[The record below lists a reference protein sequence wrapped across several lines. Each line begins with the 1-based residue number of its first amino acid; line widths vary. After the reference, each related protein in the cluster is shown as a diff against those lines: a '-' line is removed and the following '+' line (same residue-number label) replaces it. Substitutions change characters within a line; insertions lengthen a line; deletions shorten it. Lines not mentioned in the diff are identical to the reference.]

1 VGRLRQ
7 GRSWVFV
14 VVVGLTVALAV
25 WFLLAI
31 PGCGSGSSGI
41 G

>member
-1 VGRLRQ
+1 V
-7 GRSWVFV
+7 RSWV
-14 VVVGLTVALAV
+14 GAILVALAIVTVV

-41 G
+41 GGF

>member
-1 VGRLRQ
+1 MRVA
-7 GRSWVFV
+7 RSWLVAA
-14 VVVGLTVALAV
+14 LVALAIVTVV

-41 G
+41 GKL